1 VRPRFVVYLGLLYV
15 VICWAL
21 NTVFVKQVV
30 THIDPL
36 AFTFL
41 RFLIMTPLAFGL
53 VRLSGERLR
62 LERRDIPLLVACGA
76 CGFGAYQYLWII
88 GLAHTTAFASAL
100 LGGFAPIFTL
110 AIVALS
116 GNERVR
122 SGRWFGALA
131 ALIGITIYEGAF
143 AGRAHFQLGDA
154 LTLLGALV
162 FAGYN
167 VLSARLLDRYTPL
180 ALLAFT
186 MTIGTIMIAPG
197 GILALAHT
205 NVTHLGWFVWSRFIF
220 ATLFPVLL
228 TYPVWSWGI
237 SRLGAARAS
246 LFSFLVPIF
255 TGLLSIPLLRAH
267 FADYQVVGAI
277 VCLGGMLV
285 ANILGRVSL
294 IRLWT
299 QRTIPFE
306 R

>member
-1 VRPRFVVYLGLLYV
+1 MRNRSVVYLGLLYV

-21 NTVFVKQVV
+21 NTVLVKQVV

-41 RFLIMTPLAFGL
+41 RFLIMTPLAFAL
-53 VRLSGERLR
+53 VRISGERLH
-62 LERRDIPLLVACGA
+62 LDRRDIPLLIACGA
-76 CGFGAYQYLWII
+76 CGFGVYQYLWII
-88 GLAHTTAFASAL
+88 GLANTTAFASAL

-110 AIVALS
+110 AIVAMA
-116 GNERVR
+116 GRERVR
-122 SGRWFGALA
+122 SGRWFGAAA
-131 ALIGITIYEGAF
+131 ALIGIAVYEGAF
-143 AGRAHFQLGDA
+143 AGRAHFQLGDT
-154 LTLLGALV
+154 LTLFGALV

-197 GILALAHT
+197 GIVALSHT
-205 NVTHLGWFVWSRFIF
+205 HVTQLGWYVWSRFIF
-220 ATLFPVLL
+220 AVLFPVLL

-246 LFSFLVPIF
+246 LFSFLTPVF
-255 TGLLSIPLLRAH
+255 AGLLSIPILHTH
-267 FADYQVVGAI
+267 FAAYQLVGAI
-277 VCLGGMLV
+277 ICLAGMLA
-285 ANILGRVSL
+285 ANVLGRVSL
-294 IRLWT
+294 IGLWT